1 MTDIVGAVAVVT
13 GGAAGIGRGIAE
25 QLIAEGATVVIA
37 DIEEQRLALTAA
49 EIGADAIPVDVTS
62 AESVQALADEAI
74 RRHGSVEI
82 LVNNAGVGPMSPIAD
97 LTLGDWKWMLDV
109 NLNGVIHGIAAFLPH
124 LIANPKPA
132 HIVNTGSMASF
143 APNSPLGAY
152 SVSKMGVWALTEVLA
167 QEMAA
172 AGTGIGVTLLAP
184 GNVHSDIATSQRN
197 RPDSEGE
204 RARGLKDVDLAAS
217 PRAFTAET
225 VWLTPEQAARV
236 VTRAIRND
244 DRFAITHPGLWHR
257 VEERFEELR
266 EAFAQYP
273 PIQAQTSPDGGIEE
287 KETR

>member
-1 MTDIVGAVAVVT
+1 MTDIEGAVAVVT

-37 DIEEQRLALTAA
+37 DIEEQRLAQTAA
-49 EIGADAIPVDVTS
+49 EIGADAIRVDVTS
-62 AESVQALADEAI
+62 AESVQALADETI

-109 NLNGVIHGIAAFLPH
+109 NLNGVIHGVTAFLPH
-124 LIANPKPA
+124 LIANPKPT

-152 SVSKMGVWALTEVLA
+152 AVSKMGVWGLTEVLA

-172 AGTGIGVTLLAP
+172 GQTGVGVTLLAP

-197 RPDSEGE
+197 RPDQG
-204 RARGLKDVDLAAS
+204 GLKDVDLAAS
-217 PRAFTAET
+217 PQAFTSTA
-225 VWLTPEQAARV
+225 VWLTPAQAGQV

-257 VEERFEELR
+257 VEERYEQLR
-266 EAFAQYP
+266 AAFAQYP
-273 PIQAQTSPDGGIEE
+273 PIQTQSSPHGDTRE

>member
-1 MTDIVGAVAVVT
+1 MTDIPGSVAVVT

-37 DIEEQRLALTAA
+37 DIEEERLARTAA

-62 AESVQALADEAI
+62 EESVRALADEAI

-82 LVNNAGVGPMSPIAD
+82 LVNNAGVGPVSPIVD
-97 LTLGDWKWMLDV
+97 LTLSDWKWMLDV
-109 NLNGVIHGIAAFLPH
+109 NLYGVIHGVAAFLPH
-124 LIANPKPA
+124 LIANPRPA

-152 SVSKMGVWALTEVLA
+152 SVSKAGVWALTEVLA

-172 AGTGIGVTLLAP
+172 AGTGVGVTLLAP

-197 RPDSEGE
+197 RPGDS
-204 RARGLKDVDLAAS
+204 AATRGGLRDVDLAAS
-217 PRAFTAET
+217 PQAFTAAA
-225 VWLTPEQAARV
+225 VWLTPEQAGRV

-257 VEERFEELR
+257 VEERYEQLR
-266 EAFAQYP
+266 AAFGQYP
-273 PIQAQTSPDGGIEE
+273 PIHTQTSPHGDTRE
-287 KETR
+287 KEDR